1 MRYLRLILKFLK
13 ASIQQEMAY
22 SINFF
27 IQFIYSLLN
36 LGIGL
41 AGLGILYNQ
50 IETIQGWDYA
60 STLALLGIYLFVS
73 AVRGLFIGPS
83 LEALAGMDGEIMAG
97 KFDFTLLRPVNLQ
110 FLASFRYWQP
120 FALLDLLLGI
130 GVIIRAVTLPG
141 SSVTFPNILNFGLAL
156 TTGLVVLYA
165 TLLAFSSLVF
175 WSPGF
180 LFTWVFDGL
189 FQLARYPVGLY
200 PEWSRLVLTWII
212 PVGVITT
219 IPAKALTGSAMEGEI
234 YAGMVLAGIL
244 YAGAS
249 MLFKFSVKRYA
260 SASS

>member
-1 MRYLRLILKFLK
+1 MRYARLILQFFK

-22 SINFF
+22 SFNFF
-27 IQFIYSLLN
+27 IQLIYSLLN
-36 LGIGL
+36 LGVGL

-50 IETIQGWDYA
+50 VKTIQGWDYA

-83 LEALAGMDGEIMAG
+83 LEALAGMEGEIMSG
-97 KFDFTLLRPVNLQ
+97 KFDFTLLRPINLQ

-120 FALLDLLLGI
+120 FALLDLLLGA
-130 GVIIRAVTLPG
+130 GVIIRAITLPG
-141 SSVTFPNILNFGLAL
+141 SSVTLPNLLVFSLSL

-200 PEWSRLVLTWII
+200 PGWSRLLLTWII

-219 IPAKALTGSAMEGEI
+219 IPAQALTGGVIKGDILLAC
-234 YAGMVLAGIL
+234 VLAAAL
-244 YAGAS
+244 YIGATL
-249 MLFKFSVKRYA
+249 LFKYSVKKYA